1 MFSQRRT
8 RFLSDSEKH
17 FASLFFNGHD
27 VYYIYWSLLYLL
39 TFELHRFSIPQQLPQ
54 SLLPLEHCVLLLPV
68 QLSLPDSS
76 SDGCLL
82 QLRLVNLLL

>member
-39 TFELHRFSIPQQLPQ
+39 TFELHRLFFS
-54 SLLPLEHCVLLLPV
+54 SF
-68 QLSLPDSS
+68 LSLFFLWSIVYFCYLYN
-76 SDGCLL
+76 CLFRIRL
-82 QLRLVNLLL
+82 QMDAFCSCDW